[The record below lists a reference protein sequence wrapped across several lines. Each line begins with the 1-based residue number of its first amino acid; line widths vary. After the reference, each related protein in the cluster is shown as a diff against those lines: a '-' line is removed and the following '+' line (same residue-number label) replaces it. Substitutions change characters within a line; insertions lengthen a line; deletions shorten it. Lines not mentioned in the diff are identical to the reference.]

1 MNQSQTS
8 IRIVGR
14 TGDQNDHMGM
24 TNEILSFQVEIPIK
38 TPIYLKFIH
47 NTFRKK
53 ILGLLYQTLVQNVG
67 ILT

>member
-24 TNEILSFQVEIPIK
+24 TNEILSFQVEMTVK
-38 TPIYLKFIH
+38 NAHLFLIYTQYIY
-47 NTFRKK
+47 KK
-53 ILGLLYQTLVQNVG
+53 ILGLL
-67 ILT
+67 